1 MSIDDFSGI
10 HVGLSFPTPS
20 FRDVRVLA
28 EHFFSDFEKPR
39 ELTPTLFCVKSKDG
53 NITVFFDIKIPD
65 SLTPRF
71 SGPKYN
77 YINISTEENTRILE
91 ERQVTRET
99 MKATLD
105 EFYSENPVSTR
116 IVKVRIHSPVIAE
129 VIGKRFCPSSFK
141 LAACNNYFDINH
153 AEYVLYNPKNLDEKI
168 RLVFSHGWLMISA
181 PVGLLSRE
189 LGRMT
194 EEQLQQAVHDDIR
207 SHRPRDS
214 QENLRLKTNLA
225 PRGVSSANRSRLIC

>member
-10 HVGLSFPTPS
+10 HVGLRFPTPS

-28 EHFFSDFEKPR
+28 EHFFPDFGKPR
-39 ELTPTLFCVKSKDG
+39 ELTPTLFCVTSKDDR
-53 NITVFFDIKIPD
+53 ITVFFDIKIPD

-91 ERQVTRET
+91 ERQVTAET

-116 IVKVRIHSPVIAE
+116 IVKARTHSLLIAE
-129 VIGKRFCPSSFK
+129 AIGKRFCPSSFK
-141 LAACNNYFDINH
+141 SVACNDHFDTDH
-153 AEYVLYNPKNLDEKI
+153 AEYVLYNPKKLDEKI

-181 PVGLLSRE
+181 PVGPLSRE
-189 LGRMT
+189 LGRMSDGL
-194 EEQLQQAVHDDIR
+194 LQRTVHVDIIG
-207 SHRPRDS
+207 HRPRQS
-214 QENLRLKTNLA
+214 QEELRLKNNLA
-225 PRGVSSANRSRLIC
+225 PRRVASARHARIIC